1 MLRFSSDKFQN
12 HSQAEDFCK
21 KLTTWIKEDAP
32 QAGSF
37 AISQLKDKLKKPKRN
52 PPRPLTKGGS
62 LLNVIKRNGNK
73 SYDHASTVIGMF
85 LLFEKCKFQNLI
97 LL

>member
-37 AISQLKDKLKKPKRN
+37 AISQLKDKLKKPKKGRN
-52 PPRPLTKGGS
+52 QLSKSSG
-62 LLNVIKRNGNK
+62 LLNALSISKRK
-73 SYDHASTVIGMF
+73 ISDKPHSPPHLVIGS
-85 LLFEKCKFQNLI
+85 
-97 LL
+97 